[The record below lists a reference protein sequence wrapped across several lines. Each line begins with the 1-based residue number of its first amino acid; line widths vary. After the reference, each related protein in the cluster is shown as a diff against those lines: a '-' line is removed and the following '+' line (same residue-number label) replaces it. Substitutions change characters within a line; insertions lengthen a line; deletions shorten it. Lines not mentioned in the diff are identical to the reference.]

1 MQEILLNILIIGLLV
16 LVFGVIGRRRASSHI
31 QYWTLGWFF
40 VLLHFVALLSLHTP
54 RWQELAFYSA
64 LLLASTCLL
73 VAPCEPMHRTK
84 ARALLSIALI
94 AGPAIVYLALTSF
107 GTIPTPVLL
116 ALALVS
122 QCCILYIL
130 FRYCEPSALMLRGGL
145 SLAVLTLLWVGYE
158 LYSGSPGNGFFPI
171 LSEILVLNVWFYW
184 RDFRRNSIGFMAVVL
199 GFSFWAAVFPVAL
212 FFFAH
217 YPHLHIS
224 DEIWDIPKYLV
235 AFGMILILIEEE
247 IMAANHTSEDYRL
260 LFDNN
265 PSPMWIYDVETLL
278 FLRVNEAAQRIYGY
292 SEEEFR
298 SMQLTD
304 IHATEA
310 GSRLPEDLS
319 FGTSE
324 ITLTGPWTHIHKD
337 GIRAKV
343 EMGVHTIDFEGRK
356 ARFCL
361 IVDVTERERLHQQLL
376 YQAHH
381 DLLTGLPNRLLL
393 KDRMQQA
400 ITRANRQGRQVA
412 FICID
417 LDRFKQINDSFGHM
431 VGDECLKQ
439 IADRLSRR
447 LRAEDTVARSG
458 GEEFMAVLGD
468 LKSRKD
474 LVGIAEGL
482 LHVFRDPIEID
493 GLQFSAP
500 ASIGIALYPED
511 GIQAHD
517 LWRSADLAMYRSK
530 KAGGNRY
537 TFVSDEISSEADE
550 AKDLEAFLRTAPQRN
565 GLELYYQPQ
574 YDDKGVLCGLEA
586 LLRLHHEK
594 YGLVMPDRFI
604 PIAED
609 SGLIQPIGNWVLREV
624 ARQAAEW
631 ASMGLPRLRIAL
643 NVSPLQFMHAD
654 FYTYV
659 QKMLQDS
666 GIPTEMLELELT
678 ETTVM
683 RNVKEIAR
691 QMRELAQL
699 GVRFSVDDFG
709 TGYSALRHL
718 HQLPLQA
725 LKIDSSFV
733 ERIMEPNGTYT
744 IVQAIISLAHS
755 LGMQVVAEGVETE
768 EQFQC
773 LKLLQCDIFQG
784 YYFGYPV
791 QAAYVPKLLQ
801 GLKQTEELN
810 S

>member
-1 MQEILLNILIIGLLV
+1 MQEILLNILILSLLI
-16 LVFGVIGRRRASSHI
+16 LVFGVIQRRRISPRI
-31 QYWTLGWFF
+31 RYWTIGWLFILF
-40 VLLHFVALLSLHTP
+40 HFAALLVFHDVFWRQISRSTG
-54 RWQELAFYSA
+54 
-64 LLLASTCLL
+64 LLLAGASFLIAVTDQLQ
-73 VAPCEPMHRTK
+73 PIR
-84 ARALLSIALI
+84 RALLSYAML
-94 AGPAIVYLALTSF
+94 AGPSIAYLVLSASGFKLS
-107 GTIPTPVLL
+107 PVLV
-116 ALALVS
+116 AVALVG
-122 QCCILYIL
+122 QLCILYL
-130 FRYCEPSALMLRGGL
+130 LLHYVSLDSKMLRGMML
-145 SLAVLTLLWVGYE
+145 LILVVLIWLGYEAYVGYPK
-158 LYSGSPGNGFFPI
+158 SGIFAL
-171 LSEILVLNVWFYW
+171 LSEMLILNAWFYW
-184 RDFRRNSIGFMAVVL
+184 REARHPSVGFKAVVL
-199 GFSFWAAVFPVAL
+199 GFLGWSAVFPGVLLMARL
-212 FFFAH
+212 LPAVQ
-217 YPHLHIS
+217 LN
-224 DEIWDIPKYLV
+224 DEIWNIPKYLI
-235 AFGMILILIEEE
+235 AFGMILILLEEE
-247 IMAANHTSEDYRL
+247 ILAANHTSEDYRL

-265 PSPMWIYDVETLL
+265 PSPMWIYDLETLL

-298 SMQLTD
+298 SMRLAD
-304 IHATEA
+304 LYPVDA
-310 GSRLPEDLS
+310 SYRLPEDPS
-319 FGTSE
+319 HGISE
-324 ITLTGPWTHIHKD
+324 MTLTGPWTHIHKD
-337 GIRAKV
+337 SSRSKV
-343 EMGVHTIDFEGRK
+343 EMGVHTIEFEGRK

-361 IVDVTERERLHQQLL
+361 ILDVTERERLHKQLL

-400 ITRANRQGRQVA
+400 ITRANRNGRQVA

-431 VGDECLKQ
+431 VGDECLRQ
-439 IADRLSRR
+439 IADRLNRR

-468 LKSRKD
+468 LKSRQD
-474 LVGIAEGL
+474 LSRIAEDL
-482 LHVFRDPIEID
+482 LHVFRDPMEID

-511 GIQAHD
+511 GMQAHD

-537 TFVSDEISSEADE
+537 TFVSDEINSEADE
-550 AKDLEAFLRTAPQRN
+550 AKDLEAFLRTAPQRD

-574 YDDKGVLCGLEA
+574 YNDKGVICGLEA

-594 YGLVMPDRFI
+594 YGLVMPERFI
-604 PIAED
+604 PIAEE
-609 SGLIQPIGNWVLREV
+609 SGLILPIGSWVLREV

-643 NVSPLQFMHAD
+643 NVSPLQFMHSD

-683 RNVKEIAR
+683 RNVQEIAR
-691 QMRELAQL
+691 QMRELAML

-709 TGYSALRHL
+709 TGYSSLRHL
-718 HQLPLQA
+718 HQLPLHA

-773 LKLLQCDIFQG
+773 LKLLRCDIFQG

-791 QAAYVPKLLQ
+791 PAQYVPQLLR
-801 GLKQTEELN
+801 GLN
-810 S
+810 SPPELKA